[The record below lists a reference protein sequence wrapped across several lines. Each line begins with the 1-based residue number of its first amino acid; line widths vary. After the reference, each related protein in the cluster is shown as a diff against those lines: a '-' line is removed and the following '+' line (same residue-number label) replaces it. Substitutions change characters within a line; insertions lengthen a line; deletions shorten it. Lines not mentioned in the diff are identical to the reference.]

1 VALTLDAA
9 TAPAPDATAGGR
21 APRTWDFVRLKLRLL
36 RNGLRGQAWRIV
48 ATVVGFLFGLWMAL
62 LAAFGLAA
70 SGAAPAEVGFV
81 VAAFAGAAVTLGWTL
96 IPLLFFGID
105 ETLDP
110 ARFALLPVPKR
121 VLTRGM
127 LAAAF
132 VGVPALVTLI
142 GTAGL
147 AVAAWIRFGPVESAV
162 ALVGVVLGLTLG
174 VVASR
179 ALTSA
184 FAALLRSR
192 RVRDLAAVII
202 ALLASSVG
210 PLQWVIMSAADRGGL
225 DQATTVAR
233 ILAWTPFAAPYLLP
247 FDVAEGNW
255 VAVAQ
260 RLGMTVAAIVLL
272 AWWWSRTIESAMLG
286 ASSGGPARQSRRRGE
301 GAVAS
306 LFPTALRRLAA
317 AGVTGAIVA
326 RESRY
331 WWREARRRASLV
343 SILMASAVLPIAL
356 NVASSGV
363 PNDISSLGA
372 AAFGFAI
379 TMSGTMGGM
388 LLGNQFAFDGNAYAA
403 HLLANV
409 PGRVELRARAAA
421 LALVAL
427 PVQAAVVLAVG
438 LLAGHPD
445 QLPIGFGLL
454 ATSFGAA
461 VAAAALL
468 SVLAPYAL
476 PESSNPFAMNS
487 GGASAKGLLAIVAM
501 LGTLVI
507 CVPVLVVAALIGDG
521 PAGPWVV
528 LALGLGYGAVAA
540 WLGTMAGGR
549 ILDRRGP
556 EVLMAV
562 TPRR

>member
-1 VALTLDAA
+1 
-9 TAPAPDATAGGR
+9 
-21 APRTWDFVRLKLRLL
+21 
-36 RNGLRGQAWRIV
+36 
-48 ATVVGFLFGLWMAL
+48 
-62 LAAFGLAA
+62 
-70 SGAAPAEVGFV
+70 
-81 VAAFAGAAVTLGWTL
+81 
-96 IPLLFFGID
+96 
-105 ETLDP
+105 
-110 ARFALLPVPKR
+110 
-121 VLTRGM
+121 
-127 LAAAF
+127 
-132 VGVPALVTLI
+132 
-142 GTAGL
+142 
-147 AVAAWIRFGPVESAV
+147 V
-162 ALVGVVLGLTLG
+162 ALVGVLLGLGLG

-202 ALLASSVG
+202 ALLASSIG
-210 PLQWVIMSAADRGGL
+210 PLQWVIMSAADRGTL
-225 DQATTVAR
+225 DQASSVAR
-233 ILAWTPFAAPYLLP
+233 ILAWTPFAAPYMLP
-247 FDVAEGNW
+247 FDVGEGNW
-255 VAVAQ
+255 SAAAL
-260 RLGMTVAAIVLL
+260 RLAMTVAAIALL

-286 ASSGGPARQSRRRGE
+286 ASSGGPARQSRRGGE

-306 LFPTALRRLAA
+306 LFPTALRRMVP
-317 AGVTGAIVA
+317 AGVIGAIVA

-363 PNDISSLGA
+363 PRDMRGLGA

-388 LLGNQFAFDGNAYAA
+388 LLANQFAFDGNAYAA

-427 PVQAAVVLAVG
+427 PIQAVVVLAVG
-438 LLAGHPD
+438 LLAARPS

-476 PESSNPFAMNS
+476 PESANPFAMNS
-487 GGASAKGLLAIVAM
+487 GGASAKGLLALVAM
-501 LGTLVI
+501 VGTLVI
-507 CVPVLVVAALIGDG
+507 CVPVLVLAVLIGDAS
-521 PAGPWVV
+521 AGPWVV
-528 LALGLGYGAVAA
+528 LAMGLGYGVVAA
-540 WLGTMAGGR
+540 WVGTLAAGR